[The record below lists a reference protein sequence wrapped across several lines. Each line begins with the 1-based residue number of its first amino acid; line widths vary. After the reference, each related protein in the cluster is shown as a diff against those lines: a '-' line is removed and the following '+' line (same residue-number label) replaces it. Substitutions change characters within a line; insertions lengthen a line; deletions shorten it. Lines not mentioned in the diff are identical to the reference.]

1 MMKKRLVAYVSGTVQ
16 KVGYRARMVDL
27 AKALILTGT
36 VENLDDGR
44 VKIVAEGDS
53 EKLKWFEEAIDI
65 KNTMINVSAIE
76 MEYSEPKGEFAKF
89 YKLVEKGETDSRLDA
104 AAVYLK
110 DLIAAVN
117 KLNDNLGQKMDTMIQ
132 AQGEM
137 SRNLGGKMDTMI
149 QAQGEMSRN
158 LGGKMDTM
166 IQAQGE
172 MSRNLGGKMD
182 TMIMAQ
188 GEMSGKMDT
197 MIMAQG
203 EMSGKMDTMIMA
215 QGEMSGKMD
224 SMIQLQRDSLEVEE
238 ELKEEVKDSRK
249 DFKGYLDQRFEKL
262 ESEVE
267 RLRSAL
273 IEKGII

>member
-149 QAQGEMSRN
+149 
-158 LGGKMDTM
+158 
-166 IQAQGE
+166 
-172 MSRNLGGKMD
+172 
-182 TMIMAQ
+182 MAQ
-188 GEMSGKMDT
+188 GEMS
-197 MIMAQG
+197 
-203 EMSGKMDTMIMA
+203 SKMDTMIMA

>member
-44 VKIVAEGDS
+44 VKIEAEGDS
-53 EKLKWFEEAIDI
+53 EKLKWFEEAINI
-65 KNTMINVSAIE
+65 KNTMISISAIE
-76 MEYSEPKGEFAKF
+76 KEYSEPKGEFAKF
-89 YKLVEKGETDSRLDA
+89 YKLVEKGETYSRLDA

-132 AQGEM
+132 
-137 SRNLGGKMDTMI
+137 
-149 QAQGEMSRN
+149 
-158 LGGKMDTM
+158 
-166 IQAQGE
+166 
-172 MSRNLGGKMD
+172 
-182 TMIMAQ
+182 AQ

-238 ELKEEVKDSRK
+238 ELVEEVKDSRK

>member
-117 KLNDNLGQKMDTMIQ
+117 RMNDNLGQKMDTMI
-132 AQGEM
+132 
-137 SRNLGGKMDTMI
+137 L
-149 QAQGEMSRN
+149 
-158 LGGKMDTM
+158 
-166 IQAQGE
+166 
-172 MSRNLGGKMD
+172 
-182 TMIMAQ
+182 AQ
-188 GEMSGKMDT
+188 GEMSGKMDS
-197 MIMAQG
+197 MIQAQS
-203 EMSGKMDTMIMA
+203 EMSGKMDSMIQA
-215 QGEMSGKMD
+215 QSEMSGKMD

-273 IEKGII
+273 IEKGIIS

>member
-53 EKLKWFEEAIDI
+53 EKLKWFEETIDI

-117 KLNDNLGQKMDTMIQ
+117 RMNDNLGQKMDTMI
-132 AQGEM
+132 
-137 SRNLGGKMDTMI
+137 L
-149 QAQGEMSRN
+149 
-158 LGGKMDTM
+158 
-166 IQAQGE
+166 
-172 MSRNLGGKMD
+172 
-182 TMIMAQ
+182 AQ
-188 GEMSGKMDT
+188 GEMSGKMDS
-197 MIMAQG
+197 MILAQG
-203 EMSGKMDTMIMA
+203 K
-215 QGEMSGKMD
+215 MSGKMD

>member
-53 EKLKWFEEAIDI
+53 DKLKWFEEAIDI

-117 KLNDNLGQKMDTMIQ
+117 RMNDNLGQKMDTMI
-132 AQGEM
+132 
-137 SRNLGGKMDTMI
+137 
-149 QAQGEMSRN
+149 
-158 LGGKMDTM
+158 
-166 IQAQGE
+166 
-172 MSRNLGGKMD
+172 
-182 TMIMAQ
+182 MAQ
-188 GEMSGKMDT
+188 GET
-197 MIMAQG
+197 
-203 EMSGKMDTMIMA
+203 
-215 QGEMSGKMD
+215 SGKMD

>member
-53 EKLKWFEEAIDI
+53 DKLKWFEEAIDI
-65 KNTMINVSAIE
+65 KNTMISVSAIE

-149 QAQGEMSRN
+149 
-158 LGGKMDTM
+158 
-166 IQAQGE
+166 
-172 MSRNLGGKMD
+172 
-182 TMIMAQ
+182 MAQ

-197 MIMAQG
+197 MIQ
-203 EMSGKMDTMIMA
+203 T

-238 ELKEEVKDSRK
+238 ELTEEVKDSRK
-249 DFKGYLDQRFEKL
+249 EFKGYLDQRFEKL

-273 IEKGII
+273 IEKGILS